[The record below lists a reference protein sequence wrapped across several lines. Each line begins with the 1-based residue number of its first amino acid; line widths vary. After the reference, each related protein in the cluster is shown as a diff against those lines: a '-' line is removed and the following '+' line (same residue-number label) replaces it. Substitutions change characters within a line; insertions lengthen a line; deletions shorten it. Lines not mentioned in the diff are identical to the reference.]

1 MYVQSSPRSALVE
14 PELMQASTAED
25 SGLEKL
31 HQMVKNVSSVGDTRA
46 RIQIIMELAAQLPRL
61 PREAK
66 VSANRV
72 MGCTSQVTHNILISF
87 LLNRRIFFVLKL

>member
-1 MYVQSSPRSALVE
+1 MYVQSFTRSALVE

-61 PREAK
+61 PTEAK

-72 MGCTSQVTHNILISF
+72 MGCTSQVTHSILLSF
-87 LLNRRIFFVLKL
+87 LLNRRIVVLKL